1 MLAPSRREFLKS
13 LAAAGAAASPLMKA
27 QKKSAKTRLGP
38 RIAVI
43 GAGAFGG
50 WTALW
55 LVRRGARVTLI
66 DAWGPGNSRASSGGE
81 TRVMRAIYGAQ
92 AVYTKM
98 AVRALQLWQENERRW
113 KRQLYHHTG
122 ALWMVSGQDK
132 YVAPALP
139 LLREAGLT
147 CDELTLADA
156 RKRYPQINFEDIHSA
171 YLEREAGYLT
181 ARPACEAV
189 MEALVAEGGEY
200 RQASVASPEISS
212 GELAGIKLSDGS
224 SLRAEKFVFACG
236 PWLGKV
242 FPDVLG
248 GRIFPSR
255 QEVFFF
261 GIPAGDTR
269 FAPPA
274 LPTFLFQDRIAF
286 YGIPGNQW
294 RGFKIADDRRGPEI
308 DPTTMDRVASPEKLH
323 EAREYIALRFP
334 ALKDAPLV
342 ESRVCQYEQTP
353 DGNFILDR
361 HPQAAN
367 VWIAGGGSGHG
378 FKHGPAIGE
387 LMSAMVMEDR
397 GPSEPIF
404 RFRSG

>member
-27 QKKSAKTRLGP
+27 QRKSAKTKSGP

-81 TRVMRAIYGAQ
+81 TRVMRAIYGPQ

-139 LLREAGLT
+139 LLREAGLG

-156 RKRYPQINFEDIHSA
+156 RKRYPQINFEDIHSV
-171 YLEREAGYLT
+171 YFEREAGYVT
-181 ARPACEAV
+181 ARLACEAV
-189 MEALVAEGGEY
+189 MEAFVAEGGEY
-200 RQASVASPEISS
+200 RQAAVAPPEISS
-212 GELAGIKLSDGS
+212 GDLAGIKLSDGS
-224 SLRAEKFVFACG
+224 SLRADKSVFACG
-236 PWLGKV
+236 PWLGK
-242 FPDVLG
+242 
-248 GRIFPSR
+248 IFPQLAKLIRATR

-261 GIPAGDTR
+261 GTPSGDGR
-269 FAPPA
+269 FSDQQ
-274 LPTFLFQDRIAF
+274 LPVWVEESDRIAF

-397 GPSEPIF
+397 APSEPLF
-404 RFRSG
+404 RLRV